1 MIAYYPEDGAHDA
14 IALVQAR
21 LRGDRR
27 GTSVLLQNCDLLA
40 VAEILASYVVAALE
54 QNSDRL
60 APDVYLA
67 NMRATFDKAWRDET
81 A

>member
-14 IALVQAR
+14 IAVVEAE

-27 GTSVLLQNCDLLA
+27 GTSVLLKSCDLLA
-40 VAEILASYVVAALE
+40 VAEILASYVAGALVE
-54 QNSDRL
+54 NSDRL

-67 NMRATFDKAWRDET
+67 HLRTAFDQAWRDET